1 MGVARRRADN
11 VAAVAGPNDDFNA
24 RVIAEFRANGGVCG
38 GNFEGMPMVLVT
50 HRGAK
55 SGVERTTPLVH
66 STTDGTGTG
75 DVVIIASMGGAPSNP
90 AWYHNLVANPDVTV
104 EVGTDTYRARARETH
119 GDERQRLFDQQAE
132 RMPFFHD
139 YAAKTNRVIP
149 VFVLE
154 RLDG

>member
-1 MGVARRRADN
+1 M
-11 VAAVAGPNDDFNA
+11 AGPNDDFNA

-66 STTDGTGTG
+66 STTDASTDGRPAG

-104 EVGTDTYRARARETH
+104 EVGTDTYRARAREAH

-139 YAAKTNRVIP
+139 YAAKTSRVIP

-154 RLDG
+154 RLAG